1 MKSLHKYFLIIIAA
15 ITFSNCVTDE
25 IEPDNS
31 LLPGDRCPDF
41 SVELLDGRTIT
52 SAMLR
57 GQKSLIV
64 FFNTECADCRR
75 ELAVV
80 QQAYDRFPNHE
91 PDQTPQIVCIAR
103 TQTEASVRKYWMEND
118 LTLPVAPQS
127 DNSVY
132 RLFATIGIPR
142 IYAIDPE
149 GTITATWSDD
159 PLPSLSELLERL

>member
-1 MKSLHKYFLIIIAA
+1 MKTLHRYLFSLIAA
-15 ITFSNCVTDE
+15 FALSACVTDKV
-25 IEPDNS
+25 EPDNS
-31 LLPGDRCPDF
+31 LQPGDRCPNF
-41 SVELLDGRTIT
+41 SVALLDGRTVS

-80 QQAYDRFPNHE
+80 QQAYDRLPNHE
-91 PDQTPQIVCIAR
+91 PDQTPRIVCIAR
-103 TQTEASVRKYWMEND
+103 TQTEASVKKYWAENN
-118 LTLPVAPQS
+118 LTLPVAPQP